1 MMMMMMMMMAAVITI
16 LFVSDHGHSRENC
29 CCCCCC
35 CCGISAISFHSTR
48 PALEGRRW
56 IFGAPASMFGVVR
69 FLFLLGGT
77 RFARDDVDTSDADVA
92 VK

>member
-1 MMMMMMMMMAAVITI
+1 
-16 LFVSDHGHSRENC
+16 
-29 CCCCCC
+29 
-35 CCGISAISFHSTR
+35 
-48 PALEGRRW
+48 
-56 IFGAPASMFGVVR
+56 MFGVVR